1 MASRCDAGLCGTCVE
16 QSSLTVAL
24 ALIFL
29 IQSFDAAKGV
39 VFCLISAAFIIVDY
53 SLLVLLPQLRQSLD
67 SVG

>member
-1 MASRCDAGLCGTCVE
+1 MASRCDAGLCGTCVDE

-39 VFCLISAAFIIVDY
+39 VFCLMSAAFIIVDY
-53 SLLVLLPQLRQSLD
+53 SLLLCSSITAAPSE
-67 SVG
+67 SG